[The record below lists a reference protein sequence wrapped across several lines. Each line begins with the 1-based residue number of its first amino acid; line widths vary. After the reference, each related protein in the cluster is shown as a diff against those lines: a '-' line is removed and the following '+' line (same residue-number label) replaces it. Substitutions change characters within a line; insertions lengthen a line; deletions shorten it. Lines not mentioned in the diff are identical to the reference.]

1 MPSTFFGLTISSSA
15 LTSFQAATN
24 TVANNIS
31 NVNTKGYTRQ
41 EAIRVAADALRVNQ
55 KYGMAG
61 SGVDT
66 TEIKQ
71 IRDFY
76 YDVRYWE
83 NNAKVGLYDSKLYYM
98 QQIED
103 YLIDDD
109 SAKGFST
116 ILDEMFNAL
125 NTLNS
130 NPNDLDK
137 RQQFISKSQSF
148 ATFFNGLNTGLSK
161 IQEDCN
167 KEIATQV
174 ENINS
179 IAQKIALLNKQI
191 NVIEL
196 QGTNANELRDQRAL
210 LVDELSE
217 LVPVEVTETQ
227 VKNSNYPNM
236 YTGATDYVL
245 KINGKTLVNNFE
257 YKTLKCVARDEKVNQ
272 SDIEGL
278 YDIYWADSNIPYN
291 AASKASDGRLRALFE
306 IRDGNNA
313 EGFSGKVQN
322 VTAGTGG
329 DVVTLKNPSITDVNY
344 MTMPTEGILT
354 MNNTQYRYTGFTY
367 DEATKTYQF
376 QLDTTLSVEEKSK
389 VMGKN
394 AAIGENID
402 AMGIPYYQAQA
413 NAFLREFAKQ
423 FNEIQKKGVTLDGTP
438 GDSFFVA
445 EKPDGTEWN
454 FGDYNSTV
462 GSNMNTSGNY
472 YYWLTGANVKVTQNV
487 VKTPENMVT
496 LTADELANG
505 TDNPSLVN
513 EMAQL
518 YKNVKMFRGSG
529 ANEFLRCLISDNSVD
544 TEKSQ
549 LFLKNYSNISET
561 IVQKRMSI
569 SGVDEDE
576 EALDMLKF
584 QNAYN
589 LASRMIQTMSEMY
602 DRLILETGV

>member
-66 TEIKQ
+66 TEIQQ

-116 ILDEMFNAL
+116 ILDEMFSAL

-130 NPNDLDK
+130 DPGDLDK

-148 ATFFNGLNTGLSK
+148 ATFFNSLNTGLSQ

-191 NVIEL
+191 NIIEL

-227 VKNSNYPNM
+227 VKNSNYPDM

-257 YKTLKCVARDEKVNQ
+257 YETLKCVAREEKVNQ
-272 SDIEGL
+272 SDVEGL
-278 YDIYWADSNIPYN
+278 YDVYWADSNIPYN

-306 IRDGNNA
+306 IRDGNNS
-313 EGFSGKVQN
+313 EGFTGRVQN

-329 DVVTLKNPSITDVNY
+329 DVVTLTNPSITDVNY

-354 MNNTQYRYTGFTY
+354 MNNTRYRYTGFTY

-376 QLDTTLSVEEKSK
+376 QLDSTLSVEEKNK
-389 VMGKN
+389 IMGKD

-423 FNEIQKKGVTLDGTP
+423 FNEIQKKGVTLNGTQ

-454 FGDYNSTV
+454 FGDYSSTV
-462 GSNMNTSGNY
+462 GNNMNTSGNY
-472 YYWLTGANVKVTQNV
+472 YYWLTGANVTVTQNV
-487 VKTPENMVT
+487 VKTPENLVT
-496 LTADELANG
+496 LTEDELANG
-505 TDNPSLVN
+505 TNNPSLVN
-513 EMAQL
+513 EMALL
-518 YKNVKMFRGSG
+518 YKDVKMFRGAG

-544 TEKSQ
+544 TEKAE